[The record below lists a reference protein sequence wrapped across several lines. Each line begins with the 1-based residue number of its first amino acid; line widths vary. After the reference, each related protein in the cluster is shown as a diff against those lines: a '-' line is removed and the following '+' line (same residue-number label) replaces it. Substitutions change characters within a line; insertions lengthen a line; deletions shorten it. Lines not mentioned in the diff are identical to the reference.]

1 MQKNEINNSYD
12 EKLMSEFSKLID
24 IIRGKLDVMDMLVIS
39 IVFPLLRRI
48 DCIISN
54 HTKTM
59 AYRYSEVKNMPE
71 DMIRE
76 ELLKAS
82 QDKLFYNISGINF
95 EILLQHPDEIDLYLN
110 SYANGSN
117 DEVKYILE
125 LANFATLVAKM
136 KHSNCLYDVINFYAG
151 IDLGKNIPGE
161 EICKVLQNVFQQSE
175 EHRTPEIHRLYAKE
189 ILLKNHLSKSDV
201 SLYDPTCGIGNL
213 LTDVLFKLNNINEHN
228 SVKVY
233 GQDFNNFSVIVM
245 AVCNLLLDEDPRNI
259 RKGELFTEDQFHDNK
274 FDYIVADS
282 PMGMPWKG
290 YLDAI
295 KRETNDDGRFWM
307 GIPALS
313 DSQLLFLQHVI
324 SKMNPEGSR
333 AIFFSNSMPLSGGGL
348 SESNIRKIIL
358 EKDYLEAVIALPK
371 VRWIYNIQRYMW
383 VLSNKKNENNKGLV
397 HLIDAN
403 YLMANNKDTI
413 KSEKALLEAV
423 CDLYDSTEPSPYH
436 RFLSI
441 KDLGNYQIHI
451 KDFKTNK
458 TNVVEVPM
466 TEDPTEF
473 LKKRNL
479 YPNESNHFVI
489 LYEKTSDFYKIDF
502 DKYFKDKETLRSSD
516 EIFAEVHASMM
527 SVYSFIHEMESLE
540 KLEENTDLV
549 LAEDSV
555 FSRVPS
561 HWRGIYL
568 SDIISFEK
576 GKKYKECEQGDGAI
590 PVLSIKDY
598 RNPDSVTSSYTKD
611 EKAVIAKTDEI
622 VIVSDGSNSGEL
634 VYGRSGAIGPNLIL
648 AKQKSDLLHEDYL
661 FYLLTALQ
669 LRSYAKG
676 DIIKHLTIKDI
687 EHIYVYLPSFE
698 EQEKMVEYMYKIEG
712 AIAGV
717 EDSFGVH
724 LPKLEEYENAI
735 FSEIVMGKYNFQQ

>member
-1 MQKNEINNSYD
+1 MQKNEINKAYD
-12 EKLMSEFSKLID
+12 EQLMSELGKVID
-24 IIRGKLDVMDMLVIS
+24 VVRGKLDIMDILVVS

-48 DCIISN
+48 DCVIGE
-54 HTKTM
+54 HTHAMTH
-59 AYRYSEVKNMPE
+59 RYTEVKNMPE

-82 QDKLFYNISGINF
+82 QHKVFYNISGINF

-110 SYANGSN
+110 SYANGFN

-125 LANFATLVAKM
+125 LANFASLVAKM
-136 KHSNCLYDVINFYAG
+136 KHSNCLYDIVNLYAG
-151 IDLGKNIPGE
+151 IDLGNHIPGI
-161 EICKVLQNVFQQSE
+161 EICKVIRNAFQQSE
-175 EHRTPEIHRLYAKE
+175 EYRTPEIHSLYAKE
-189 ILLKNHLSKSDV
+189 ILFKNQSKLSDI
-201 SLYDPTCGIGNL
+201 SLYDPTCGFGNL
-213 LTDVLFKLNNINEHN
+213 LTDILFKLYSINGNNP
-228 SVKVY
+228 VKVY
-233 GQDFNNFSVIVM
+233 GQDINHFSVVVM

-259 RKGELFTEDQFHDNK
+259 RRGEIFTEDQFPEDR
-274 FDYIVADS
+274 FDFIVADP

-290 YLDAI
+290 YADAI
-295 KRETNDDGRFWM
+295 NREAKDDGRFWM
-307 GIPALS
+307 GVPAMY

-324 SKMNPEGSR
+324 SKMNPGGSR
-333 AIFFSNSMPLSGGGL
+333 AIFFSNSMPLSGGGM

-383 VLSNKKNENNKGLV
+383 VLSNNKSESNKGLV

-403 YLMANNKDTI
+403 FLMSNKKDEI
-413 KSEKALLEAV
+413 KTELGLLEAV
-423 CDLYDSTEPSPYH
+423 CNLYDSKEPSPYH

-451 KDFKTNK
+451 KDSKTNK
-458 TNVVEVPM
+458 TNVVDVPM

-479 YPNESNHFVI
+479 YPNESNHLEI
-489 LYEKTSDFYKIDF
+489 LYDKTSDYYKIDF
-502 DKYFKDKETLRSSD
+502 DKYFKEKETLRSSD

-549 LAEDSV
+549 SVEDSV
-555 FSRVPS
+555 FSHVPS
-561 HWRGIYL
+561 HWRGMYL
-568 SDIISFEK
+568 TELISFEK
-576 GKKYKECEQGDGAI
+576 GKKYKECEPEDGAI

-598 RNPDSVTSSYTKD
+598 RNLDSDTDSYTKD
-611 EKAVIAKTDEI
+611 EKAVIAKTDEV
-622 VIVSDGSNSGEL
+622 VIVSDGANSGEL

-661 FYLLTALQ
+661 YYLLRALQ

-676 DIIKHLTIKDI
+676 DYIKHLSIKDI

-698 EQEKMVEYMYKIEG
+698 EQEKMVEYLYKIEG

-717 EDSFGVH
+717 EDCFGVG
-724 LPKLEEYENAI
+724 LPRFEEYLNAI
-735 FSEIVMGKYNFQQ
+735 ISEVVTGKFKFQR